1 MPTRSAPFRIVTVA
15 AVSLA
20 LAGCSSPAKR
30 AAKAAQESAQAY
42 ANGDLI
48 QAKLKMLRAV
58 GYRDD
63 VVDYWL
69 ALAQVST
76 QLRDFGSAY
85 DAYTHITELD
95 PTNIEALRSLAE
107 LSLGAGRL
115 KDADENA
122 DKMLAIDPQDIRA
135 RLVKGY
141 VAVRENRFADAERW
155 ADQILA
161 TYPVE
166 DAPLVLKARAL
177 FASGKRD
184 DAIGLLERAI
194 PVRGASQPKLDTLLE
209 FYRKTGDAD
218 AVQRTYS
225 RYVNL
230 QPDNVAVKLAYASE
244 LYRAGKTAGAEATLM
259 PLLTSSGQP
268 ERVADVMI
276 ADGGNSPSPTLI
288 EQAADG
294 ASPPVVASLARV
306 ALEKGHP
313 ELAIMLLQ
321 PYIAGAMSPSVAAAS
336 ALYADAER
344 QAGKPAEALAL
355 AQKVIDFDEANPRA
369 LKVRAEVSLANRQLN
384 QALTDAR
391 ILVRDHPTA
400 PEDRLLLA
408 RVHAA
413 RGDLKLAEVT
423 LREAYNDMPG
433 SEPIVADYAAFLTQ
447 QKRSAAAIE
456 MLRGFTTANPR
467 SVKGWTLLADICR
480 NVGDTACAKAS
491 AEASRRLEM
500 AQDSPPKPA

>member
-1 MPTRSAPFRIVTVA
+1 MPRSALFRLATAA
-15 AVSLA
+15 AVALT

-30 AAKAAQESAQAY
+30 AAAAAAESAQAY
-42 ANGDLI
+42 ANGDMI

-69 ALAQVST
+69 ALAQIST
-76 QLRDFGSAY
+76 QLRDFGGAY
-85 DAYTHITELD
+85 DAYTHIAELD
-95 PTNIEALRSLAE
+95 PGNLEALRNLAE
-107 LSLGAGRL
+107 LSLGGNRL

-122 DKMLAIDPQDIRA
+122 DKVLAIDPQDIRG

-141 VAVRENRFADAERW
+141 VAVRQNRFTDAERW

-161 TYPVE
+161 AYPLE

-177 FASGKRD
+177 FASGKQA
-184 DAIGLLERAI
+184 DAIGLVERAI

-209 FYRKTGDAD
+209 FYRKTGDTD

-230 QPDNVAVKLAYASE
+230 QPDNFAVKLAYATE
-244 LYRAGKTAGAEATLM
+244 LYRTGKTAGAEATLL
-259 PLLTSSGQP
+259 PLLQSSGQP

-276 ADGGNSPSPTLI
+276 AEGGDSPSPGVI

-294 ASPPVVASLARV
+294 APASVVASLARV

-313 ELAIMLLQ
+313 ELAMTLLQ
-321 PYIAGAMSPSVAAAS
+321 PFIAGEMSPAVAAAS
-336 ALYADAER
+336 ALYADAQRE
-344 QAGKPAEALAL
+344 AGQPAAALAL

-369 LKVRAEVSLANRQLN
+369 LKVRAEVSLLRHQLN
-384 QALTDAR
+384 QALSDAR
-391 ILVRDHPTA
+391 VLVRDHPTS
-400 PEDRLLLA
+400 PEDRVLLA
-408 RVHAA
+408 RIHAA
-413 RGDLKLAEVT
+413 RGDLKLAEAT

-433 SEPIVADYAAFLTQ
+433 SEAIVADYAALLTR
-447 QKRSAAAIE
+447 QKRPAAAVDI
-456 MLRGFTTANPR
+456 LRGFTTANPR
-467 SVKGWTLLADICR
+467 SIKGWTLLADLCR
-480 NVGDTACAKAS
+480 NAGDAACAKAS
-491 AEASRRLEM
+491 VEASKRLEM
-500 AQDSPPKPA
+500 ARAAPPKPA